1 MQFAKAFPTRRIN
14 SVEPGFTKTDLNGN
28 TGHQSVAQGAAIIVK
43 MAQIDADGP
52 TGGYFYAE
60 GELPW

>member
-1 MQFAKAFPTRRIN
+1 
-14 SVEPGFTKTDLNGN
+14 
-28 TGHQSVAQGAAIIVK
+28 